1 MICFLFSAYSLN
13 MSPGKRRR
21 SRSGQASKKLDLPVV
36 PPRPAKE
43 NIDVTE
49 RGIVHR
55 QEIEK
60 KIIEANIRNQRLR
73 ISLASAIAAL
83 AIGGVILLLAFDK
96 NVYGIVAISS
106 SLVALARL
114 LVRK

>member
-1 MICFLFSAYSLN
+1 
-13 MSPGKRRR
+13 MSPGKRKRPR
-21 SRSGQASKKLDLPVV
+21 SSQARKKPDLPVI
-36 PPRPAKE
+36 PPRSAKR
-43 NIDVTE
+43 NRDITE